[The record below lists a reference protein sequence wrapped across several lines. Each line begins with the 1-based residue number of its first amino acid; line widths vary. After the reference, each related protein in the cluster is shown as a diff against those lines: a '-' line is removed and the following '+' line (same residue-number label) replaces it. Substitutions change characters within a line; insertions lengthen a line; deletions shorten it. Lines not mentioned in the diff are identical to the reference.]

1 MLTLILRFIK
11 TANAVK
17 KTGVYML
24 DRLIIEFDKGLKTL
38 AANALSVRPHPDQN
52 IQQTTELSEDE
63 KRHSA
68 SLMRINHCGE
78 VCAQALYNG
87 QALTANNPQTVR
99 ALAQASK
106 EETEHLAWCEKRI
119 HELGGRTSLFNPIW
133 YAGSFTLGAI
143 AGALGDK
150 WNLGFLAETE
160 RQVGAHLN
168 RHLDELPAADDKS
181 RAILA
186 QMKTDEAEHAATAI
200 DLGGAELP
208 NLVKAAMQGMSKV
221 MTSTTYHV

>member
-1 MLTLILRFIK
+1 
-11 TANAVK
+11 
-17 KTGVYML
+17 ML

-38 AANALSVRPHPDQN
+38 AAKAHSVRPHPDQN
-52 IQQTTELSEDE
+52 IQQTNELSADE
-63 KRHSA
+63 KRHA
-68 SLMRINHCGE
+68 AALMRINHCGE

-87 QALTANNPQTVR
+87 QALTAKNPQTVH
-99 ALAQASK
+99 ALEQASK

-119 HELGGRTSLFNPIW
+119 HELGGRTSILNPIW

-168 RHLDELPAADDKS
+168 RHLDELPVADDKS
-181 RAILA
+181 RAILE

-200 DLGGAELP
+200 HLGGAELP
-208 NLVKAAMQGMSKV
+208 SPVKAAMQGMSSV
-221 MTSTTYHV
+221 MTSTTYHL

>member
-1 MLTLILRFIK
+1 
-11 TANAVK
+11 
-17 KTGVYML
+17 ML

-38 AANALSVRPHPDQN
+38 AANAHSLRPHPDQK
-52 IQQTTELSEDE
+52 IQQTTELSADE
-63 KRHSA
+63 KRHA
-68 SLMRINHCGE
+68 AALMRINHCGE

-87 QALTANNPQTVR
+87 QALTAKNPQTVL
-99 ALAQASK
+99 ALEQASK

-181 RAILA
+181 RAILE

-200 DLGGAELP
+200 RLGGTELP
-208 NLVKAAMQGMSKV
+208 NPVKAAMQGMSKV
-221 MTSTTYHV
+221 MTSTTYHL

>member
-1 MLTLILRFIK
+1 
-11 TANAVK
+11 
-17 KTGVYML
+17 ML

-38 AANALSVRPHPDQN
+38 AAKAHSLRPHPDQN
-52 IQQTTELSEDE
+52 IQQTTELSADE
-63 KRHSA
+63 KRHA
-68 SLMRINHCGE
+68 AALMRINHCGE

-87 QALTANNPQTVR
+87 QALTAKNPQTVL
-99 ALAQASK
+99 ALEQASK

-181 RAILA
+181 RSILE

-200 DLGGAELP
+200 RLGGAELP
-208 NLVKAAMQGMSKV
+208 DPVKAAMQRMSKV
-221 MTSTTYHV
+221 MTSTTYHL